1 MDHLRCVVERIT
13 YQNADNGYTVLKC
26 AVKSAQDLVTVVGIM
41 PETHVGSV
49 LALEGFWKVDA
60 KYGRQFS
67 VEKFEE
73 TLPATV
79 YGIEKYLGSGLI
91 KGVGPKFARRIVEKF
106 GKDTLDVIEENP
118 EALIE
123 VEGIGRVRVE
133 RIKKSWEEQKEIKNI
148 MLFLQGHEVSTSHAT
163 KIFKTYGSDSISVV
177 QENPYRLADDIW
189 GIGFKTADTIAEKM
203 GIEKDRFIRLR
214 SGILYTLNKLSENG
228 HCYAVREQLI
238 RTAGQLLE
246 VEEAELE
253 ITLDEMLR
261 TEDVIREED
270 AIYLPPFFFSETGC
284 AKRLLK
290 LLMAE
295 RRVKMDLD
303 AVMERVMGRTE
314 RDQETDTA
322 DDADV
327 APHRMQEEETLGQ
340 ITYDEVQLEAIRVA
354 VSSKVMVLTG
364 GPGTGKTTTTMGI
377 IAAYRAAGCKIILAA
392 PTGRAAKRMSEA
404 TGMEAKT
411 IHRLLEYKPPEGYQR
426 KEENPLE
433 GDVLILDECSMID
446 IMLMYN
452 LLKALP
458 AHMTLIMVGD
468 TDQLPSVGAGN
479 VLGDIISSE
488 RIPVVRLSRIFRQA
502 QGSRIVTNAH
512 RINKGEQ
519 IDMRGGR
526 DSDFF
531 FAAKETN
538 GEVVELVVKYCTE
551 NLPRYYHVDAL
562 QDIQVLTPMQR
573 GVCGAANLNQVL
585 QEAMNPGSI
594 LLRRGGMQYRLH
606 DKVMQIRNDY
616 DKEVFN
622 GDIGVI
628 NHVDMEERELTVNF
642 DGREVVYDVSE
653 LEELTLAYATTIHK
667 SQGSE
672 YPIVVMP
679 FTMSHYVM
687 LQRNLLYTGVTR
699 AKKILVLVGEKKAV
713 WYAIKNETT
722 ADRNTK
728 LAMRLQEDSVE
739 SRIVARPDRK
749 ESQAAVQVHE
759 EERTKSAETPEKI
772 KMIQYKSGA
781 QPSMVSEQPA
791 RYGGSLFQRL
801 GQSEFRSSFSLKS
814 NDRHYVREKGMDVV
828 RRHAQDFIGKRL
840 APAAPANDGRQTPM
854 RGHPVFVAQHATA
867 TCCRGCLAKWHGIAE
882 GAALSET
889 EQAYLVDVIME
900 WITRQMEK

>member
-26 AVKSAQDLVTVVGIM
+26 AVKNAQDLVTVVGIM
-41 PETHVGSV
+41 PDTHVGSV
-49 LALEGFWKVDA
+49 LALEGVWKVDA

-118 EALIE
+118 DALIE

-133 RIKKSWEEQKEIKNI
+133 RIRKSWEEQKEIKNI

-238 RTAGQLLE
+238 QAAVQLLE

-261 TEDVIREED
+261 TEEVIREEE

-290 LLMAE
+290 LLAAE
-295 RRVKMDLD
+295 RRVQMDVD
-303 AVMERVMGRTE
+303 TVMETVMGR
-314 RDQETDTA
+314 A
-322 DDADV
+322 
-327 APHRMQEEETLGQ
+327 GQ
-340 ITYDEVQLEAIRVA
+340 GQHITYDEVQLEAIRAA
-354 VSSKVMVLTG
+354 VSSKIMVLTG

-377 IAAYRAAGCKIILAA
+377 IAAYRAAGCRIVLAA

-452 LLKALP
+452 LLKAMP
-458 AHMTLIMVGD
+458 EQMTLIMVGD

-479 VLGDIISSE
+479 VLKDIISSG
-488 RIPVVRLSRIFRQA
+488 RIPVVRLCRIFRQA
-502 QGSRIVTNAH
+502 RGSRIIMNAH

-538 GEVVELVVKYCTE
+538 EEVVELLVKYCTE

-594 LLRRGGMQYRLH
+594 FLRRGGTQYRLH

-699 AKKILVLVGEKKAV
+699 AKKILVLIGEKKAV
-713 WYAIKNETT
+713 WYAVKNETT

-728 LAMRLQEDSVE
+728 LAERLREDSME
-739 SRIVARPDRK
+739 SRIVARMVQTERAGRQSDNNAGRAEAAAGDVPAARSDRQEVSVAGSLNQNK
-749 ESQAAVQVHE
+749 V
-759 EERTKSAETPEKI
+759 R
-772 KMIQYKSGA
+772 MIRYKGGA
-781 QPSMVSEQPA
+781 QPSMVGEQPA
-791 RYGGSLFQRL
+791 LYSGSLFQRL

-814 NDRHYVREKGMDVV
+814 NDRNYVREKGMDTV
-828 RRHAQDFIGKRL
+828 RKHAQDFIAKRL
-840 APAAPANDGRQTPM
+840 SPAAPANDGRQTPM

-882 GAALSET
+882 GEALSES
-889 EQAYLVDVIME
+889 EQEYLADVIME
-900 WITRQMEK
+900 WIRRQMETT

>member
-26 AVKSAQDLVTVVGIM
+26 AVKNAQDLVTVVGIM
-41 PETHVGSV
+41 PDTHVGSV
-49 LALEGFWKVDA
+49 LALEGVWKVDA

-118 EALIE
+118 DALIE

-133 RIKKSWEEQKEIKNI
+133 RIRKSWEEQKEIKNI

-238 RTAGQLLE
+238 QAAVQLLE

-261 TEDVIREED
+261 TEDVIREEE

-290 LLMAE
+290 LLAAE
-295 RRVKMDLD
+295 RRVQMDVD
-303 AVMERVMGRTE
+303 TVMETVMGR
-314 RDQETDTA
+314 A
-322 DDADV
+322 
-327 APHRMQEEETLGQ
+327 GQ
-340 ITYDEVQLEAIRVA
+340 GQHITYDEVQLEAIRAA
-354 VSSKVMVLTG
+354 VSSKIMVLTG

-377 IAAYRAAGCKIILAA
+377 IAAYRAAGCRIILAA

-452 LLKALP
+452 LLKAMP
-458 AHMTLIMVGD
+458 EQMTLIMVGD

-479 VLGDIISSE
+479 VLKDIISSG

-502 QGSRIVTNAH
+502 RGSRIIMNAH

-538 GEVVELVVKYCTE
+538 EEVVELLVKYCTE

-594 LLRRGGMQYRLH
+594 FLRRGGTQYRLH

-699 AKKILVLVGEKKAV
+699 AKKILVLIGEKKAV
-713 WYAIKNETT
+713 WYAVKNETT

-728 LAMRLQEDSVE
+728 LAERLREDSME
-739 SRIVARPDRK
+739 SRIVARMVQTERAGRQSDNNAGRAEAAAGDVPAARSDRQEVSVAGSLNQNK
-749 ESQAAVQVHE
+749 V
-759 EERTKSAETPEKI
+759 R
-772 KMIQYKSGA
+772 MIRYKGGA
-781 QPSMVSEQPA
+781 QPSMVGEQPA
-791 RYGGSLFQRL
+791 LYSGSLFQRL

-814 NDRHYVREKGMDVV
+814 NDRNYVREKGMDTV
-828 RRHAQDFIGKRL
+828 RKHAQDFIAKRL
-840 APAAPANDGRQTPM
+840 SPAAPANDGRQTPM

-882 GAALSET
+882 GEALSES
-889 EQAYLVDVIME
+889 EQEYLADVIME
-900 WITRQMEK
+900 WIRRQMETT